1 MATASKAKAAEEA
14 TEAAESGAEKA
25 AIEEQLSKIR
35 SDIAELGETLAAIGS
50 RRVKGAR
57 DEADHRIREMTRA
70 SEEAID
76 DLRRQL
82 RMIERDLTDKVQEKP
97 LQTLGIAAG
106 VGFLVAL
113 VLRR

>member
-1 MATASKAKAAEEA
+1 MATTPRTKTAEEA
-14 TEAAESGAEKA
+14 AAQGGDKA
-25 AIEEQLSKIR
+25 AIEEQLAKIK
-35 SDIAELGETLAAIGS
+35 SDIAELGETLATIGS

-57 DEADHRIREMTRA
+57 NEADHRIHELSRA
-70 SEEAID
+70 GEEAID

-82 RMIERDLTDKVQEKP
+82 RTIERDLTDKVQDKP

-106 VGFLVAL
+106 LGFLAAL